1 MHRLVF
7 RIQPRWAV
15 WCVLSGGLAAGVV
28 QADPLRINGELKQTE
43 GILLEAVSG
52 DAACYLQLQSDSGET
67 FDESAVFELCD
78 DPALIGQRLKLS
90 YSVENVL
97 AEECQGDVDCGLSD
111 QVVLVSGARVLADAA
126 LSDAAPTPAA
136 QNSLCALDESIVF
149 ACAVGAKRVSVCAS
163 TDASNVSGY
172 LQYRFGKADGSEPPE
187 LSLPADRPVPRLAS
201 RGESSIFAGGGGSWL
216 RFHSGRHAYV
226 VYDGIGRWGAKGRTL
241 ERQGVQVER
250 DGETIATLPCTG
262 PLQSALG
269 PEWFERVGVFA
280 EGETFDFSQED

>member
-52 DAACYLQLQSDSGET
+52 DVACYLLLQSDSGET

-111 QVVLVSGARVLADAA
+111 QVVLVSGARVLADAG
-126 LSDAAPTPAA
+126 PTPAA
-136 QNSLCALDESIVF
+136 QGSLCALDESIVF
-149 ACAVGAKRVSVCAS
+149 ACQVGAKRVSVCAS
-163 TDASNVSGY
+163 ADASNVSGY

-187 LSLPADRPVPRLAS
+187 LSLPADRSVPRLAS
-201 RGESSIFAGGGGSWL
+201 RGESVPFAGGGGSWL
-216 RFHSGRHAYV
+216 RFHGGRYSYV
-226 VYDGIGRWGAKGRTL
+226 VYSGIGRWGPQGETL
-241 ERQGVQVER
+241 ELQGVQVER

-262 PLQSALG
+262 PLQSMLG
-269 PEWFERVGVFA
+269 PDWFEQVGVFS